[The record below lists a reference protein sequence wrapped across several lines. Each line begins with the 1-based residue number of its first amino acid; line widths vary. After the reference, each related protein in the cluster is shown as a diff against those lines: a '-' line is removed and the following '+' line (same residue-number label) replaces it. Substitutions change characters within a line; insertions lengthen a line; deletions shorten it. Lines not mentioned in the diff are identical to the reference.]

1 MANRYTGRMN
11 LRRFAFDAV
20 IAGVMLAITLNVST
34 DYARSFDV
42 LGFALAGLA
51 SAPLLARRRAPL
63 AVVVLVG
70 GASAA
75 LVWLGYVEGTAPGV
89 LVAFYSL
96 GASRALTPQL
106 GAGAFGLLLL
116 HLVALREA
124 MEAGHAGA
132 PLFGLF
138 LVLAWILGSRV
149 RERRLPGLA

>member
-1 MANRYTGRMN
+1 MN

-20 IAGVMLAITLNVST
+20 IAGAMLAITLNVST
-34 DYARSFDV
+34 DYARPFDG

-51 SAPLLARRRAPL
+51 SVPLLARRRAPL

-75 LVWLGYVEGTAPGV
+75 LVWLGYVEGSAPGL

-96 GASRALTPQL
+96 GASRTLTQPM
-106 GAGAFGLLLL
+106 GGIAFGLLLV

-124 MEAGHAGA
+124 MEAGHAAA

-138 LVLAWILGSRV
+138 WALAWVLGSRI
-149 RERRLPGLA
+149 RERRLSGSPARRA